1 MNKKKKKD
9 NFIIFLEKLC
19 LTVYKELGDGF
30 DEDIYQRSLAYEFR
44 KKGIHYMRET
54 NIETFYKDQML
65 TLRELD
71 FVIPAQKNK
80 IFDLPFPLIIEC
92 KYNIKIDDK
101 ARSQLRQ
108 YLKSLPKNSN
118 PEINTIDTGILL
130 NWTNKNIYKDKRI
143 VATEPISIE
152 LWRYKD
158 KSDMELLFKNEE
170 SYSLEYPGPFVLE
183 GF

>member
-1 MNKKKKKD
+1 MRTIKTKLND
-9 NFIIFLEKLC
+9 FLSNLEKLS

-44 KKGIHYMRET
+44 KKRIHYMRET

-80 IFDLPFPLIIEC
+80 SFDLPFPLIIEC

-130 NWTNKNIYKDKRI
+130 NWTNKNIYEEKRI

-158 KSDMELLFKNEE
+158 KSDMELLFKNKK
-170 SYSLEYPGPFVLE
+170 S
-183 GF
+183 

>member
-1 MNKKKKKD
+1 MNKKVNLD
-9 NFIIFLEKLC
+9 NFISSLEKLS
-19 LTVYKELGDGF
+19 LKVYKELGDGF

-44 KKGIHYMRET
+44 KKNIHYMRET

-80 IFDLPFPLIIEC
+80 SFDLTFPLIIEC

-118 PEINTIDTGILL
+118 PEINKIDMGILL
-130 NWTNKNIYKDKRI
+130 NWTNKNIYEDRRI
-143 VATEPISIE
+143 IATKPISIE
-152 LWRYKD
+152 LWQYDSKNDMKIIFRN
-158 KSDMELLFKNEE
+158 SD
-170 SYSLEYPGPFVLE
+170 
-183 GF
+183 